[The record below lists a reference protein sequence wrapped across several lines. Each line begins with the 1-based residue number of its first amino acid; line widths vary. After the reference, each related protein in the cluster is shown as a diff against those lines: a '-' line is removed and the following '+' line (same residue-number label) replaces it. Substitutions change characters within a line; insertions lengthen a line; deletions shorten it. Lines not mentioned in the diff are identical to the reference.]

1 VVRLDALRHE
11 SAEHISRLWIDYHLN
26 KPSCVS
32 AVAPAHTYA
41 RLNQRLAES
50 PLFVI
55 PLPRETGCFVS
66 ILLQAHPKRDVVLF
80 TELERYQKEANKG
93 VVPPSLHLRYYPD
106 LVETKGIALVRGEV
120 DLARLSTTDAQY
132 LVNQLQIYYL
142 ADNKYQ
148 LVKTFNH
155 DPARFDYN
163 SLINDLKGAGS
174 EK

>member
-1 VVRLDALRHE
+1 
-11 SAEHISRLWIDYHLN
+11 
-26 KPSCVS
+26 
-32 AVAPAHTYA
+32 
-41 RLNQRLAES
+41 
-50 PLFVI
+50 
-55 PLPRETGCFVS
+55 VS

>member
-1 VVRLDALRHE
+1 VRWTLL
-11 SAEHISRLWIDYHLN
+11 
-26 KPSCVS
+26 VS
-32 AVAPAHTYA
+32 PP
-41 RLNQRLAES
+41 R
-50 PLFVI
+50 VI
-55 PLPRETGCFVS
+55 
-66 ILLQAHPKRDVVLF
+66 INH
-80 TELERYQKEANKG
+80 
-93 VVPPSLHLRYYPD
+93 PPSSLD
-106 LVETKGIALVRGEV
+106 GFSQFGVSGG
-120 DLARLSTTDAQY
+120 TDAQY